1 MNNAMQTNVMEIHN
15 KPTPTAPTAPD
26 IKPLGDYGVMLEV
39 HVSLPPFKRH
49 DKRVGK
55 QVAYDNNANAKQVS
69 VSKKLLDMPELDA
82 LVTMKTEIYAV
93 RGDFGTPMGV
103 NQYFIPNARIIDC
116 KNVLEELLNEFNG
129 TGKQSFINA
138 YPAGVT
144 RAQLNAEGLGY
155 MFDESLYP
163 SVDSLYSKI
172 SASASWIQLPSTGIM
187 SDIHRQAQETLRDEF
202 AQNANKAQETLMN
215 GIWERLREPLVTMS
229 KRLDYDA
236 DGKPVNGHFKGT
248 LVANVLEIVD
258 LMKHCNVGNDP
269 RMEQVRL
276 DLRNALTGVTYDSLK
291 NSDGMRRKTK
301 AEVDKIIDNLPSLG
315 W

>member
-1 MNNAMQTNVMEIHN
+1 MENNATEVQ
-15 KPTPTAPTAPD
+15 PTQAQESTAPTAPD

-49 DKRVGK
+49 DKRAGK
-55 QVAYDNNANAKQVS
+55 QVAFDNNANIKQVS

-82 LVTMKTEIYAV
+82 LVRLKTEIYAV
-93 RGDFGTPMGV
+93 RGDFGTKMGH
-103 NQYFIPNARIIDC
+103 NQDFIPNARIIDC
-116 KNVLEELLNEFNG
+116 KNVVEELLNGFNG
-129 TGKQSFINA
+129 TMKQDFIDA
-138 YPAGVT
+138 YPVGVT
-144 RAQLNAEGLGY
+144 RAQLNAEGLGE
-155 MFDESLYP
+155 MFDPSQYP

-172 SASASWIQLPSTGIM
+172 SASASWHQLPSTGM
-187 SDIHRQAQETLRDEF
+187 LSDIHKQAQETLRDEF

-229 KRLDYDA
+229 KRLDYD
-236 DGKPVNGHFKGT
+236 DEGKPVNGHFKGS
-248 LVANVLEIVD
+248 LVSNVLEIVD
-258 LMKHCNVGNDP
+258 LMKCCNVGNDP

-301 AEVDKIIDNLPSLG
+301 TEVDKIIENLPSLG

>member
-15 KPTPTAPTAPD
+15 KPTPTAPD

-129 TGKQSFINA
+129 TAKQSFINA

-172 SASASWIQLPSTGIM
+172 GASASWIQLPSTGIM

-291 NSDGMRRKTK
+291 NSDGVRRKTK